1 MSDRSFRRHNAGT
14 TSNFPNPSLVSSNI
28 PTLANPTRNF
38 GLSTNNTPLE
48 TITEVA
54 GDLQEAH
61 ADEQSL
67 EPEAIKEKPLV
78 HDISRIS
85 LRRPQ
90 PQFPASQPKD
100 QYEQSVDWAA
110 NQIMPLARSKSKINL
125 VGIDSQEIVQQKCAV
140 CDQEETE
147 LSLQRA
153 SDRSIHT
160 QDNIESQLNNSK
172 GGGSPLSAE
181 VRDFMEPR
189 FGSNFD
195 NVRVHTDSNAVQMSR
210 SLGAQAFAHGS
221 DVYFGAGKS
230 PGNNELTAHELTHVV
245 QQTGKVHRQS
255 DASTAPAP
263 IAQTSGGMPPKKG
276 TTTIDKKNTTITAS
290 GKNIT
295 EAITNL
301 TSQGKGE
308 AGSVTC
314 APEKSVKTYQ
324 AEDQS
329 DEIVY
334 EADVLVTET
343 KAMPVWTELDQQCE
357 PVKKEWARFYSALDT
372 HENGHISIDE
382 KAFKDLHKKLLGKKP
397 ADADKIFNDTYT
409 KANTDNNTYDT
420 TTKHGL
426 TQGTGVTPVQ
436 CGIEKVSQN
445 EDESNAQIEVQTKQV
460 EAKTLQR
467 KPANDFLS
475 NKTTLQTK
483 LSPTLSVTLQ
493 PHSTIQA
500 QPQTNKVQMKCSA
513 CDAEVNIQPK
523 AIAQNITPHND
534 NKAIQKLGWNDIK
547 DAAGAGANWVGDKA
561 SAGAEWV
568 GDKAEDV
575 ASMGKDAFAAL
586 VARVAPGL
594 ANLIR
599 QGPVGLLGEKIKDG
613 IKSWVSSITGKI
625 DIAGV
630 IEQLQGSFT
639 GAFDAVRDVFKGDPA
654 SCQNFAN
661 SVKALQDLGHAFME
675 NPVIKQIQAVFS
687 QVSGVFQKVTELA
700 IAPAFD
706 ALMSVAGG
714 VFDAVKGLA
723 TTIWDWGAPVRNTLG
738 AAWDWVKEQLG
749 IGGDGEGGVLGW
761 LKTKASQAW
770 TEIKGPLAP
779 VLGPLKT
786 VGSVLLAFSP
796 VGSIY
801 LIVKYVPQL
810 IKAVEWLWA
819 HKDDKD
825 IVKKAHEEMGG
836 TILPQLLS
844 TVEGFGQTMQSTV
857 TSLVNQAGQLSE
869 AVLELLGAI
878 SGVPLL
884 SMAQSM
890 VQAVSNGVKNFIT
903 WCEQGLQSVAK
914 SVQEFFTKM
923 AAKIKPYIGV
933 LTSIGMAIAN
943 PAMIPV
949 ILAGWAWQALD
960 DCYKAPIINFLLDIV
975 IGALQAAPSLPMFGL
990 LWPMIKAGVIGF
1002 LQGVKGKS
1010 DNEKVAITNK
1020 LAKII
1025 SGGSPAFIIG
1035 FVKGLL
1041 KGIWE
1046 GLTDPFVLIYEAIKG
1061 LGNLVTWLN
1070 DVADQALSSTP
1081 TNEQPASP
1089 ATVANNNVEMGQRM
1103 QQMAGELQPP
1113 VEQVSQG
1120 FMPAVQEVFSG
1131 GGGMSFEQLMQK
1143 LGDAWAGVETAIMS
1157 AGGTLADK
1165 VCQFMLQDSAE
1176 GEMGETVG
1184 WLAGTI
1190 AFEVVLGILT
1200 AGSWTAAKGA
1210 MKGLK
1215 LFAKILDWTGEVMGL
1230 AFKGLAKVGGFILDG
1245 IKGLGKL
1252 LGKAGGAA
1260 KFILDALGEIG
1271 QKLITF
1277 ADELLGRAAK
1287 GAASEVV
1294 EEGAEKAAK
1303 EVVEEGAEKGAKE
1316 VVEEGAEK
1324 GAKETAEESGEKGA
1338 KETTDDA
1345 AKKAAELP
1353 AAIAKAK
1360 SITEANDIVDTPAPI
1375 LLGILTTTV
1384 KPQYSWIKGF
1394 EAHPKRPGHYSI
1406 HMIAS
1411 DHEIDSDYSTDE
1423 IKKLES
1429 QAKEFE
1435 AQLKEASA
1443 KTREAE
1449 AKAVEARKTADEAT
1463 SHVKA
1468 TEAEAKAAQTK
1479 VQQAEIE
1486 AKAAEARAK
1495 KAEGTPEAPQQAQE
1509 AAQAKEELL
1518 KAKQEAEQAKQ
1529 EVLKAKQEAEQAKK
1543 EFQAVE
1549 ETKAKAKQ
1557 EEIEARQIEAI
1568 AREEASLLKQEALTN
1583 QKAKLQGD
1591 SAALDK
1597 EIDELRT
1604 EAAKAQ
1610 KKVDEASKKIP
1621 DKRGA
1626 ERKLAENE
1634 LDQLQKKRDKI
1645 SNKLSEKSGE
1655 KAKLNTQIKNIE
1667 EQIKA
1672 EIRASRAV
1680 PPEIAQKLRDNS
1692 PNDELRKWVND
1703 SSNPQIKFDP
1713 VTGKPIDPVYG
1724 RPVDRLSPDH
1734 IVPLEEIKQM
1744 PGFNKLTYQQQLEVA
1759 NLREN
1764 IMGID
1769 PRVNSAK
1776 QDTPWTIFKGHSEFG
1791 AIDPKV
1797 QAKLIQ
1803 AEKDARAALEKAIEA
1818 RLP

>member
-1 MSDRSFRRHNAGT
+1 MSDRTWTRHNAGT
-14 TSNFPNPSLVSSNI
+14 SFTNPSLVSSNI
-28 PTLANPTRNF
+28 PTLANPTRGF
-38 GLSTNNTPLE
+38 GLPTNNTPLA
-48 TITEVA
+48 TVTEVA
-54 GDLQEAH
+54 GDLQEAQS

-90 PQFPASQPKD
+90 PQLTVSQPGD
-100 QYEQSVDWAA
+100 QYEQSADWVA
-110 NQIMPLARSKSKINL
+110 NQIMLLPRPQSKINP
-125 VGIDSQEIVQQKCAV
+125 GEIDSQDIVQRKCAA
-140 CDQEETE
+140 CEQEEE
-147 LSLQRA
+147 EVQRA
-153 SDRSIHT
+153 SDHSVPT
-160 QDNIESQLNNSK
+160 QENIETQLNNSK
-172 GGGSPLSAE
+172 GGGNPLSAE

-195 NVRVHTDSNAVQMSR
+195 NVRVHTGSNAVQMSQ
-210 SLGAQAFAHGS
+210 SLGAQAFTHGS

-230 PGNNELTAHELTHVV
+230 PANNELTAHELTHVV
-245 QQTGKVHRQS
+245 QQTGKVQKQN
-255 DASTAPAP
+255 DTSTAPAP
-263 IAQTSGGMPPKKG
+263 VEQTASGMPPKKG
-276 TTTIDKKNTTITAS
+276 TTKIDKKNGTITAS

-314 APEKSVKTYQ
+314 APEKSVQTYQ
-324 AEDQS
+324 ADDQS
-329 DEIVY
+329 AEIVY

-382 KAFKDLHKKLLGKKP
+382 KAFKDLHKKLLGKTTS
-397 ADADKIFNDTYT
+397 ASDKIFNDTYAQ
-409 KANTDNNTYDT
+409 ANTDNNTYDT

-436 CGIEKVSQN
+436 CGPEKVSQN
-445 EDESNAQIEVQTKQV
+445 EDESNAETEVQTKQQ
-460 EAKTLQR
+460 AGIKTLQH
-467 KPANDFLS
+467 KSSNDFLS

-483 LSPTLSVTLQ
+483 LSPTLSVTSQ

-513 CDAEVNIQPK
+513 CDLEDSVQRK
-523 AIAQNITPHND
+523 TIAQNITSHKD
-534 NKAIQKLGWNDIK
+534 NKSIQKLGWNDIK
-547 DAAGAGANWVGDKA
+547 DAAGAGANWVGDQA

-568 GDKAEDV
+568 GDKASDV

-586 VARVAPGL
+586 VARIAPGL

-599 QGPVGLLGEKIKDG
+599 QGPMGLLGEKIKDG
-613 IKSWVSSITGKI
+613 IKSWVSSIAGNI

-630 IEQLQGSFT
+630 IAQLQGSFT
-639 GAFDAVRDVFKGDPA
+639 GVFEGIQDVTKGDPA
-654 SCQNFAN
+654 SCRNFAN
-661 SVKALQDLGHAFME
+661 SLKALQDLGHAFME
-675 NPVIKQIQAVFS
+675 NAAVKQIQAVFS
-687 QVSGVFQKVTELA
+687 QVKGVFQKVTDLA

-714 VFDAVKGLA
+714 VFDTVKGLA
-723 TTIWDWGAPVRNTLG
+723 TTIWEWGAPVRNTLG

-761 LKTKASQAW
+761 LKTKASQVW
-770 TEIKGPLAP
+770 TEIKGTLAP

-810 IKAVEWLWA
+810 VKAVQWLWA

-825 IVKKAHEEMGG
+825 IVKKAHEEMGD
-836 TILPQLLS
+836 TILPELLS
-844 TVEGFGQTMQSTV
+844 NLEGFAQTMQSTV
-857 TSLVNQAGQLSE
+857 SSLVNQAVQLSE

-884 SMAQSM
+884 SMAQSL
-890 VQAVSNGVKNFIT
+890 VQTVSNGVKEFIS
-903 WCEQGLQSVAK
+903 WCQEGFQSAAK
-914 SVQEFFTKM
+914 TVQEFASKIVT
-923 AAKIKPYIGV
+923 KIKPYIGV
-933 LTSIGMAIAN
+933 LTSLGLAIVN

-975 IGALQAAPSLPMFGL
+975 IGLLQAAPSLPMFGL
-990 LWPMIKAGVIGF
+990 LWPIIKAGVLGF
-1002 LQGVKGKS
+1002 LQGVKGKP
-1010 DNEKVAITNK
+1010 DHEKVAIANK

-1025 SGGSPAFIIG
+1025 SGGSPAFIVG

-1070 DVADQALSSTP
+1070 DVANQALSPTP
-1081 TNEQPASP
+1081 TDQPASAQEGTASP
-1089 ATVANNNVEMGQRM
+1089 ATAANNNVEMGERM

-1131 GGGMSFEQLMQK
+1131 GGAMSFEQLMQK
-1143 LGDAWAGVETAIMS
+1143 LGDAWGSVETALMN

-1215 LFAKILDWTGEVMGL
+1215 LFAKILDWTGEAMGL

-1260 KFILDALGEIG
+1260 KVILDALGEIG

-1287 GAASEVV
+1287 GAASEVA
-1294 EEGAEKAAK
+1294 EETGEKAAK
-1303 EVVEEGAEKGAKE
+1303 EVVEEAGEKATKETVEEAGEKAAKE
-1316 VVEEGAEK
+1316 G
-1324 GAKETAEESGEKGA
+1324 AEESGEKGA

-1360 SITEANDIVDTPAPI
+1360 SITETNDIADTPAPI
-1375 LLGILTTTV
+1375 LLGILTSTV

-1394 EAHPKRPGHYSI
+1394 EARPKRPGHYSI

-1449 AKAVEARKTADEAT
+1449 AKAVEARRTADEAT

-1468 TEAEAKAAQTK
+1468 TEAEAKAAEAK

-1486 AKAAEARAK
+1486 AQAAEARAK
-1495 KAEGTPEAPQQAQE
+1495 NAEGTTEE
-1509 AAQAKEELL
+1509 AAQAKQELL

-1529 EVLKAKQEAEQAKK
+1529 EVLKARQQAEQAKK
-1543 EFQAVE
+1543 EFQVLEQA
-1549 ETKAKAKQ
+1549 KAKASL
-1557 EEIEARQIEAI
+1557 EETEARQIEAI
-1568 AREEASLLKQEALTN
+1568 AREEASLVKQEALTN
-1583 QKAKLQGD
+1583 QKVKLQGD
-1591 SAALDK
+1591 RAALDK

-1634 LDQLQKKRDKI
+1634 LDQLQKRRDKI

-1655 KAKLNTQIKNIE
+1655 KAKLNSQIKNIE
-1667 EQIKA
+1667 EQIQA

-1680 PPEIAQKLRDNS
+1680 PPEIAKKLRDNS

-1703 SSNPQIKFDP
+1703 SSNPQVKFDP

-1776 QDTPWTIFKGHSEFG
+1776 QDTSWTVFKGHSEFG